1 MTTDAE
7 KRDEPPKKPD
17 PKPITSGLA
26 FSALCGVR
34 NTEAHLRWLG
44 AQLSVFLNLPAL
56 GAAAF
61 RLVVSPG
68 SIELFVIGVGS
79 FILAGANAFL
89 HQIIK
94 RDGKLLLLWND
105 KADELETVNGIE
117 GGVEIFS
124 SRRYR
129 RLASSRLRLQR
140 RLEWAMLACIVM
152 WGVVAAVAFTLFGL
166 KMGGWL

>member
-1 MTTDAE
+1 MTAQAAPT
-7 KRDEPPKKPD
+7 RPRPD
-17 PKPITSGLA
+17 PKPIAAGLA
-26 FSALCGVR
+26 FSALCAVR

-44 AQLSVFLNLPAL
+44 AQLSVFLNIPGIG
-56 GAAAF
+56 GAAL
-61 RLVVSPG
+61 RLAVSPG
-68 SIELFVIGVGS
+68 ILELWVIFVGS

-89 HQIIK
+89 YYIIQ

-117 GGVEIFS
+117 GGVQIFS

-140 RLEWAMLACIVM
+140 RLEKSMLACIVM
-152 WGVVAAVAFTLFGL
+152 WVLIAVGTATLIWF
-166 KMGGWL
+166 KR

>member
-1 MTTDAE
+1 MTAQARPSPIE
-7 KRDEPPKKPD
+7 KPP
-17 PKPITSGLA
+17 PKPIASGLA
-26 FSALCGVR
+26 FSALCAVR

-56 GAAAF
+56 GGAAF
-61 RLVVSPG
+61 RLILIPG
-68 SIELFVIGVGS
+68 AVELFVIALGS
-79 FILAGANAFL
+79 LILAGANAFL

-94 RDGKLLLLWND
+94 RDGKLMLLWND

-140 RLEWAMLACIVM
+140 RLEWAMIACIVM